1 MHRRRGLALGYLN
14 RPELTVEKFIT
25 NPIPG
30 TSSAHLYR
38 TGDLARF
45 RPDGNLEYVGRV
57 DHQVKLRGFR
67 IELGEI
73 ESCLRRHPTVQNAVV
88 VVREDSPGDKRLV
101 AYVVAKGAEPPA
113 AAILY
118 SSLKQDLP
126 EFMVPSAFMTLEAL
140 PLTPNGKVDRKS
152 LPMPGDGA
160 SSYTRIS
167 GA

>member
-1 MHRRRGLALGYLN
+1 MYLLDKHQQIVPVGVPGEVCIGGDGLALGYLN

-25 NPIPG
+25 NPIPSG

-57 DHQVKLRGFR
+57 DHQVKIRGFR

-88 VVREDSPGDKRLV
+88 VVREDSPGDKHLV
-101 AYVVAKGAEPPA
+101 AYVVAKGAELPA
-113 AAILY
+113 AAILIPLSQTG
-118 SSLKQDLP
+118 SSR
-126 EFMVPSAFMTLEAL
+126 VHGAFSLYDVGGIAL
-140 PLTPNGKVDRKS
+140 DTQR
-152 LPMPGDGA
+152 
-160 SSYTRIS
+160 
-167 GA
+167 